1 MQAVISTKN
10 ISIMPFPSTELDL
23 SSPTSSYNNT
33 NILKDSP
40 LLTCIC
46 SQSQLS
52 SHDRTKN
59 STHSSKHTISS
70 TGVLKQSMRLTES
83 IVNIIISW
91 TNSTGLRVC
100 PHPSHHI
107 TPKIRIVNAT
117 NCDELIKNT
126 KYPPNANSTWQSGGN
141 GGCREPR
148 QAAQLPRQLIANR

>member
-46 SQSQLS
+46 SQSQFQLS
-52 SHDRTKN
+52 SHDRTKK

-70 TGVLKQSMRLTES
+70 TGVLKQSMCLTES
-83 IVNIIISW
+83 IANIIISW
-91 TNSTGLRVC
+91 TNSTGLPVC

-117 NCDELIKNT
+117 NCDELIKKT
-126 KYPPNANSTWQSGGN
+126 PNIHQTPTLHGNQGEMVDVENLVKSLSSLAN
-141 GGCREPR
+141 
-148 QAAQLPRQLIANR
+148 